1 MLGGARQGPLPHL
14 PEVLSPCRF
23 QIKETI
29 MEVSSKRPMMAAIG
43 CAIILTVGLGSTSL
57 LNAIAVLLVEGMGI
71 DLVTYAFGPML
82 ATVFAFLGSLVGTKL
97 IDRITP
103 KWCLLIGSVCT
114 ACALVLF
121 AAATGPVMWYIGNVI
136 NGIVL
141 AIGAHASAAGVLSR
155 FYGERTPTV
164 FGVVVG
170 VMSFII
176 AGLVFIE
183 SLLLQAFDYRTI
195 IYGYAVFVLIL
206 GVFSNLVLIG
216 KVPAAPSAAVPP
228 DEARDAA
235 EELSDTNL
243 AEAEQVAEAPQA
255 AAPGGIT
262 LKEALRTPALYLF
275 FAAMVFASFP
285 LNGFSAYSSNF
296 LASGGLDPSFVVTLL
311 SIFALL
317 VAVVSLVSGK
327 VSEKLG
333 ASRSSVIVF
342 IGFALGIALLV
353 LWLSSSSDPMLYG
366 GLVLCAFIGPVQI
379 LPALFIPQLFG
390 MRDYT
395 AINAVG
401 MGAFY
406 LGGAAVFLIAAA
418 IMQNVGFGT
427 GFVVLAASGIVAL
440 VLFLLAI
447 ATSPLRKSAKN

>member
-1 MLGGARQGPLPHL
+1 M
-14 PEVLSPCRF
+14 
-23 QIKETI
+23 ET
-29 MEVSSKRPMMAAIG
+29 SGKRPLMAAIG

-82 ATVFAFLGSLVGTKL
+82 ATIFAFLGSLVGTKL
-97 IDRITP
+97 IDKITP
-103 KWCLLIGSVCT
+103 KRCLLIGSICT
-114 ACALVLF
+114 AIALTLF
-121 AAATGPVMWYIGNVI
+121 AMATGPVMWYIGNVI

-183 SLLLQAFDYRTI
+183 SLLLQVLDYRTI
-195 IYGYAVFVLIL
+195 IYGYAVLVVIL
-206 GVFSNLVLIG
+206 GVFSNVVLIG
-216 KVPAAPSAAVPP
+216 KVPAMPAGAPAPTVDDNPAELGAA
-228 DEARDAA
+228 EAR
-235 EELSDTNL
+235 
-243 AEAEQVAEAPQA
+243 AEQELVPQGEAA
-255 AAPGGIT
+255 GAAPAAPPAPTGLT
-262 LKEALRTPALYLF
+262 LKEAMRTPALYLF
-275 FAAMVFASFP
+275 FLAMVFASFP

-296 LASGGLDPSFVVTLL
+296 LAAGGLDPAFVVTLL
-311 SIFALL
+311 SVFALL
-317 VAVVSLVSGK
+317 VAVVSLFAGK
-327 VSEKLG
+327 ISEKLG
-333 ASRSSVIVF
+333 ASISSIIVF
-342 IGFALGIALLV
+342 AGFAAGIALLV
-353 LWLSSSSDPMLYG
+353 LWLSNAGTPMLYG
-366 GLVLCAFIGPVQI
+366 GLVLCALIGPVQI

-406 LGGAAVFLIAAA
+406 LGGTAVFLIAAA
-418 IMQNVGFGT
+418 IMQNVGFAM
-427 GFVVLAASGIVAL
+427 GFGVLAASGVVACI
-440 VLFLLAI
+440 LFLLAI
-447 ATSPLRKSAKN
+447 AASPVRKLAKK

>member
-1 MLGGARQGPLPHL
+1 
-14 PEVLSPCRF
+14 
-23 QIKETI
+23 
-29 MEVSSKRPMMAAIG
+29 MEVQGKRPLMAAIG

-57 LNAIAVLLVEGMGI
+57 LNVIAVLLVEGMGI

-97 IDRITP
+97 IGVITP
-103 KWCLLIGSVCT
+103 RWCLLIGSVCT
-114 ACALVLF
+114 AVALVLF
-121 AAATGPVMWYIGNVI
+121 ATATGPAMWYVGNVI

-141 AIGAHASAAGVLSR
+141 AIGAHASAAGVLSE

-170 VMSFII
+170 VMSFVI
-176 AGLVFIE
+176 AGLVFVE
-183 SLLLQAFDYRTI
+183 SLLLQVIDYRTF
-195 IYGYAVFVLIL
+195 IYGYAVLVLVL
-206 GVFSNLVLIG
+206 GVFANLVLIG
-216 KVPAAPSAAVPP
+216 RLPSQAAKAADPLAEGDPLVADAAPEAAAPAA
-228 DEARDAA
+228 
-235 EELSDTNL
+235 
-243 AEAEQVAEAPQA
+243 QAPQA
-255 AAPGGIT
+255 AGIT
-262 LKEALRTPALYLF
+262 LQEALRTPALYLF

-296 LASGGLDPSFVVTLL
+296 LAAGGLDPAFAVTLL
-311 SIFALL
+311 SAFTLI
-317 VAVVSLVSGK
+317 VAVISLVSGAVTK
-327 VSEKLG
+327 RLG
-333 ASRSSVIVF
+333 AGASSVVVF
-342 IGFALGIALLV
+342 AGFAAGIALLV
-353 LWLSSSSDPMLYG
+353 AWLSGTGTPALYG
-366 GLVLCAFIGPVQI
+366 GLVLCALIGPVQI

-418 IMQNVGFGT
+418 IMQNVGFAA
-427 GFVVLAASGIVAL
+427 GFGVLAASGVAAC

-447 ATSPLRKSAKN
+447 AASPVRKAAWAAAQEPAPADGGAA

>member
-1 MLGGARQGPLPHL
+1 MSVASR
-14 PEVLSPCRF
+14 
-23 QIKETI
+23 
-29 MEVSSKRPMMAAIG
+29 RPMMAAVG
-43 CAIILTVGLGSTSL
+43 CAIILTVGMGSTSL

-82 ATVFAFLGSLVGTKL
+82 ATIFAFLGSLVGTKL
-97 IDRITP
+97 IDKLTP
-103 KWCLLIGSVCT
+103 KWCLLIGSICT
-114 ACALVLF
+114 TCALLLF
-121 AAATGPVMWYIGNVI
+121 AAATGPIMWYIGNVI

-183 SLLLQAFDYRTI
+183 SMLLQVLDYRTI
-195 IYGYAVFVLIL
+195 IFGYAALVLVL
-206 GVFSNLVLIG
+206 GIFSNLVLIG
-216 KVPAAPSAAVPP
+216 PLPKLAAPAPAPNSVQAEDALS
-228 DEARDAA
+228 EA
-235 EELSDTNL
+235 NL
-243 AEAEQVAEAPQA
+243 TEAEAAAAASAPPEAPA
-255 AAPGGIT
+255 GIT

-296 LASGGLDPSFVVTLL
+296 LASGSLDPSFVVTLL

-333 ASRSSVIVF
+333 ASVSSIIVF
-342 IGFALGIALLV
+342 AGFAAGITLLV
-353 LWLSSSSDPMLYG
+353 MWLANAGSPLLYG

-418 IMQNVGFGT
+418 IMQNVGFAV
-427 GFVVLAASGIVAL
+427 GFIVLAASGVVACI
-440 VLFLLAI
+440 LFLLAI
-447 ATSPLRKSAKN
+447 AASPIRKRAR

>member
-1 MLGGARQGPLPHL
+1 
-14 PEVLSPCRF
+14 
-23 QIKETI
+23 
-29 MEVSSKRPMMAAIG
+29 MEATGKRPMMAAIG

-82 ATVFAFLGSLVGTKL
+82 ATIFAFLGSLVGTKL

-103 KWCLLIGSVCT
+103 KRCLLIGSMCT
-114 ACALVLF
+114 AVALALF
-121 AAATGPVMWYIGNVI
+121 ATATGPAMWYIGNVI
-136 NGIVL
+136 NGVVL

-176 AGLVFIE
+176 AGLVFVE

-195 IYGYAVFVLIL
+195 IYGYAVLVVVL
-206 GVFSNLVLIG
+206 GVFSNIVLIG
-216 KVPAAPSAAVPP
+216 KVPAMPTGASASEVA
-228 DEARDAA
+228 DDLS
-235 EELSDTNL
+235 ELGE
-243 AEAEQVAEAPQA
+243 AEAVAEAAPA
-255 AAPGGIT
+255 APPAPGGIT

-275 FAAMVFASFP
+275 FMAMVFASFP

-296 LASGGLDPSFVVTLL
+296 LASGGLDASFVVTLL
-311 SIFALL
+311 SVFALL
-317 VAVVSLVSGK
+317 VAVVSLFAGK

-333 ASRSSVIVF
+333 ASVSSIIVF
-342 IGFALGIALLV
+342 AGFAAGIALLV
-353 LWLSSSSDPMLYG
+353 MWLSSASDGMLYG
-366 GLVLCAFIGPVQI
+366 GLVLCALIGPVQI

-390 MRDYT
+390 MKDYT

-406 LGGAAVFLIAAA
+406 LGGTAVFLIAAA
-418 IMQNVGFGT
+418 IMQNVGFSM
-427 GFVVLAASGIVAL
+427 GFIVLAVSGVVAC

-447 ATSPLRKSAKN
+447 AASPVRKLMRK

>member
-1 MLGGARQGPLPHL
+1 MSVASR
-14 PEVLSPCRF
+14 
-23 QIKETI
+23 
-29 MEVSSKRPMMAAIG
+29 RPMMAAVG
-43 CAIILTVGLGSTSL
+43 CAIILTVGMGSTSL

-82 ATVFAFLGSLVGTKL
+82 ATIFAFLGSLVGTKL
-97 IDRITP
+97 IDRLTP
-103 KWCLLIGSVCT
+103 KWCLLIGSICT
-114 ACALVLF
+114 TCALLLF
-121 AAATGPVMWYIGNVI
+121 AAATGSVMWYIGNVI

-155 FYGERTPTV
+155 FYGEKTSTV

-183 SLLLQAFDYRTI
+183 SMLLQILDYRTI
-195 IYGYAVFVLIL
+195 IFGYAALVLVL
-206 GVFSNLVLIG
+206 GIFSNLVLIG
-216 KVPAAPSAAVPP
+216 PLPKLVAPASVSNAAQ
-228 DEARDAA
+228 A
-235 EELSDTNL
+235 EEALSEANL
-243 AEAEQVAEAPQA
+243 AEAEAAA
-255 AAPGGIT
+255 AAPPEAPAGIT

-296 LASGGLDPSFVVTLL
+296 LASGSLDPSFVVTLL

-333 ASRSSVIVF
+333 ASVSSIIVF
-342 IGFALGIALLV
+342 AGFAAGITLLV
-353 LWLSSSSDPMLYG
+353 MWLANAGSPLLYG

-418 IMQNVGFGT
+418 IMQNVGFAV
-427 GFVVLAASGIVAL
+427 GFIVLAASGVVACI
-440 VLFLLAI
+440 LFLLAI
-447 ATSPLRKSAKN
+447 AASPIRKKGADVSLP

>member
-1 MLGGARQGPLPHL
+1 
-14 PEVLSPCRF
+14 
-23 QIKETI
+23 
-29 MEVSSKRPMMAAIG
+29 
-43 CAIILTVGLGSTSL
+43 
-57 LNAIAVLLVEGMGI
+57 
-71 DLVTYAFGPML
+71 
-82 ATVFAFLGSLVGTKL
+82 
-97 IDRITP
+97 
-103 KWCLLIGSVCT
+103 
-114 ACALVLF
+114 
-121 AAATGPVMWYIGNVI
+121 MWYIGNVI

-164 FGVVVG
+164 FGIVVG

-216 KVPAAPSAAVPP
+216 KVPAAPSAPAPS
-228 DEARDAA
+228 DQAEDAA
-235 EELSDTNL
+235 EALSDTNL
-243 AEAEQVAEAPQA
+243 AEAEKAAEVPQA

-342 IGFALGIALLV
+342 IGFALGIVLLV
-353 LWLSSSSDPMLYG
+353 LWLSNSSDPMLYG

-427 GFVVLAASGIVAL
+427 GFIVLAASGIVAL

-447 ATSPLRKSAKN
+447 ATSPMRKSAKDR

>member
-1 MLGGARQGPLPHL
+1 
-14 PEVLSPCRF
+14 
-23 QIKETI
+23 
-29 MEVSSKRPMMAAIG
+29 MEATGKRPTMAAIG

-57 LNAIAVLLVEGMGI
+57 LNAIAVLLVEGMGT

-103 KWCLLIGSVCT
+103 KRCLLIGSMCT
-114 ACALVLF
+114 AVALALF
-121 AAATGPVMWYIGNVI
+121 ATATGPVLWYVGNVI
-136 NGIVL
+136 NGVVL

-176 AGLVFIE
+176 AGLVFVE
-183 SLLLQAFDYRTI
+183 SMLLQAFDYRTI
-195 IYGYAVFVLIL
+195 LYGYAVLVVVL
-206 GVFSNLVLIG
+206 GVFSNVVLIG
-216 KVPAAPSAAVPP
+216 KVPEMPTGAPAPEVADDLAELREAEAAVEAAAP
-228 DEARDAA
+228 
-235 EELSDTNL
+235 T
-243 AEAEQVAEAPQA
+243 AP
-255 AAPGGIT
+255 APGGIT
-262 LKEALRTPALYLF
+262 LHEAMRTPALYLF
-275 FAAMVFASFP
+275 FLAMVFASFP

-296 LASGGLDPSFVVTLL
+296 LASGGLDASFVVTLL
-311 SIFALL
+311 SVFALL
-317 VAVVSLVSGK
+317 VAVVSLFAGK

-333 ASRSSVIVF
+333 ASVSSIIVF
-342 IGFALGIALLV
+342 AGFAVGIALLV
-353 LWLSSSSDPMLYG
+353 AWLSSASDGMLYG
-366 GLVLCAFIGPVQI
+366 GLVCCALIGPVQI

-390 MRDYT
+390 MKDYT

-406 LGGAAVFLIAAA
+406 LGGTAVFLIAAA
-418 IMQNVGFGT
+418 IMQNVGFAM
-427 GFVVLAASGIVAL
+427 GFIVLAVSGVVAC

-447 ATSPLRKSAKN
+447 AASPVRKLMKK

>member
-1 MLGGARQGPLPHL
+1 MSVASR
-14 PEVLSPCRF
+14 
-23 QIKETI
+23 
-29 MEVSSKRPMMAAIG
+29 RPMMAAVG
-43 CAIILTVGLGSTSL
+43 CAIILTVGMGSTSL

-82 ATVFAFLGSLVGTKL
+82 ATIFAFLGSLVGTKL
-97 IDRITP
+97 IDRLTP
-103 KWCLLIGSVCT
+103 KWCLLIGSICT
-114 ACALVLF
+114 TCALLLF
-121 AAATGPVMWYIGNVI
+121 AAATGPAMWYIGNVI

-183 SLLLQAFDYRTI
+183 SMLLQVLDYRTI
-195 IYGYAVFVLIL
+195 IFGYAALVLVL
-206 GVFSNLVLIG
+206 GIFSNLVLIG
-216 KVPAAPSAAVPP
+216 PLPKLAAPAPAPNAVQAEAALS
-228 DEARDAA
+228 EA
-235 EELSDTNL
+235 NL
-243 AEAEQVAEAPQA
+243 AEAEAAAAVPAPPEAPA
-255 AAPGGIT
+255 GIT

-296 LASGGLDPSFVVTLL
+296 LASGSLDPSFVVTLL

-333 ASRSSVIVF
+333 ASVSSIIVF
-342 IGFALGIALLV
+342 AGFAAGITLLV
-353 LWLSSSSDPMLYG
+353 MWLANAGSPLLYG

-418 IMQNVGFGT
+418 IMQNVGFAV
-427 GFVVLAASGIVAL
+427 GFIVLAASGVVACI
-440 VLFLLAI
+440 LFLLAI
-447 ATSPLRKSAKN
+447 AASPIRKKGADVSLP